1 MTKANAVFV
10 LLAIL
15 IAESCG
21 NPHQAIAVQLNPQE
35 RTFRKWD
42 KNGDGV
48 LLRSEVPEG
57 LRRMFGRVDR
67 NQDGKVTLA
76 EHMAATSGKKKDT
89 ALRWV
94 GRTESPCHPSGMEPR
109 AARI

>member
-1 MTKANAVFV
+1 MPTLTKLNAVFA
-10 LLAIL
+10 LLSIL

-21 NPHQAIAVQLNPQE
+21 NPQQAIAVQFSPQE

-67 NQDGKVTLA
+67 NQDGNVEVFYKNQDKIPLPAFVIQ
-76 EHMAATSGKKKDT
+76 EIK
-89 ALRWV
+89 R
-94 GRTESPCHPSGMEPR
+94 
-109 AARI
+109 